1 MKNILT
7 TIKEIETTT
16 ISSPVVERT
25 IQLAA
30 AFSSKTH
37 IIHVAPPERE
47 PIYNVDRDLF
57 KAEIISGL
65 REKQS
70 YLENVA
76 AQMRAATIDVTPL
89 LERGPIIKTI
99 IREADRLSSDLIIIG
114 RDKHGP
120 LFKALMDHTDKGLL
134 AKSNC
139 PIMFV
144 PV

>member
-7 TIKEIETTT
+7 TIKDIEATT

-30 AFSSKTH
+30 AFSSRTH
-37 IIHVAPPERE
+37 IIHIVPPARE
-47 PIYNVDRDLF
+47 PIYNFDRDVF
-57 KAEIISGL
+57 QAEIISGL

-70 YLENVA
+70 YLEKVA
-76 AQMRAATIDVTPL
+76 AQMRTATIDVTPL

-99 IREADRLSSDLIIIG
+99 IREADRLSADLVIIG
-114 RDKHGP
+114 RDKQGP